1 MFTLTLWIEI
11 FYYNSF
17 DTYKYNLFYILTMFT
32 NNYTN
37 FFLNK
42 YKLQKN
48 FVEKTTIHSLNHCQ
62 RSNINNIHK

>member
-48 FVEKTTIHSLNHCQ
+48 FVEKTTIDSLNHCQ

>member
-48 FVEKTTIHSLNHCQ
+48 FVEKTTAHSKSL
-62 RSNINNIHK
+62 STIKYK

>member
-48 FVEKTTIHSLNHCQ
+48 FVEKTTTHSKSL
-62 RSNINNIHK
+62 STIKYK

>member
-42 YKLQKN
+42 YKLQQN
-48 FVEKTTIHSLNHCQ
+48 FVEKTTTHSKSL
-62 RSNINNIHK
+62 STIKYK